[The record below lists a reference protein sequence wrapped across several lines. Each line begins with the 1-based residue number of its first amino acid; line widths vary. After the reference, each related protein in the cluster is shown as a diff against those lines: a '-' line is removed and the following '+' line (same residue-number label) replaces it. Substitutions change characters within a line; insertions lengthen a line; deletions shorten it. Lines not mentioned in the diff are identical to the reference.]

1 MKLLV
6 CVKPV
11 VDLET
16 MPGPHYLRSGSS
28 GNGTTRYRINNFDE
42 FALEEG
48 LRIKEACPG
57 TTLDVIT
64 VAPQNAGSVLTRAL
78 GMGADH
84 AIHVLLELEGYVS
97 PSVVAHLITQRAKEA
112 GYNLI
117 LAGVMAEDD
126 MHAQVGP
133 MIAELLSV
141 PVATAVVH
149 QAVLDEGRA
158 VYVEREIEGGERE
171 ALELVLPAVL
181 TVQTGIN
188 RPRYPSL
195 SKYLRAKKQQP
206 ETIHAAAQR
215 AIDPPETLL
224 RVTEPQKLRTGL
236 ILEGTPEEK
245 ATRLLGILREK
256 ALIPEERHAEP

>member
-16 MPGPHYLRSGSS
+16 MPGPNYLGSDSS
-28 GNGTTRYRINNFDE
+28 GNVPTRYRINHFDE

-48 LRIKEACPG
+48 FRIKEVFPG

-64 VAPQNAGSVLTRAL
+64 VAPQSAASVLTRAL

-84 AIHVLLELEGYVS
+84 AIHILLEQDGYVS
-97 PSVVAHLITQRAKEA
+97 PSVIAHLIAHRAKDA
-112 GYNLI
+112 SYDLI
-117 LAGVMAEDD
+117 LAGVMSEDD

-133 MIAELLSV
+133 MIAELLSR

-149 QAVLDEGRA
+149 QAALDKRRA

-195 SKYLRAKKQQP
+195 SKYLRAKKQVP
-206 ETIHAAAQR
+206 ETIDAAAQQ
-215 AIDPPETLL
+215 AVDSPETLL
-224 RVTEPQKLRTGL
+224 RVTEPQRLRAGL
-236 ILEGTPEEK
+236 RLEGTPEEK
-245 ATRLLGILREK
+245 ATSLLGILREK

>member
-16 MPGPHYLRSGSS
+16 IPGPHYLGPGASS
-28 GNGTTRYRINNFDE
+28 NGTTRYRINQFDE

-48 LRIKEACPG
+48 LRIKEAFPG

-64 VAPQNAGSVLTRAL
+64 VAPQIAGSVLTRAL

-84 AIHVLLELEGYVS
+84 AIHVLLEQDGYVS
-97 PSVVAHLITQRAKEA
+97 PSVVAHLIARRAKGA
-112 GYNLI
+112 GYDLI

-133 MIAELLSV
+133 MVAELLSM

-149 QAVLDEGRA
+149 QAALDDASA

-171 ALELVLPAVL
+171 ALELLLPAVL

-195 SKYLRAKKQQP
+195 SKYLRAKKQVP
-206 ETIHAAAQR
+206 ETIHGAAQPGLVPTER
-215 AIDPPETLL
+215 LL
-224 RVTEPQKLRTGL
+224 RFTEPQKLRAGL
-236 ILEGTPEEK
+236 RLEGTPEEK
-245 ATRLLGILREK
+245 AARLLGILREK
-256 ALIPEERHAEP
+256 ALLPEERHAEP

>member
-1 MKLLV
+1 
-6 CVKPV
+6 
-11 VDLET
+11 
-16 MPGPHYLRSGSS
+16 
-28 GNGTTRYRINNFDE
+28 
-42 FALEEG
+42 
-48 LRIKEACPG
+48 CPG

-64 VAPQNAGSVLTRAL
+64 VAPQSAGSVLTRAL

-84 AIHVLLELEGYVS
+84 AIHILLEQDGYVS
-97 PSVVAHLITQRAKEA
+97 PSVIAHLIAHRAKEA
-112 GYNLI
+112 GYDLI
-117 LAGVMAEDD
+117 LAGVISEDD

-133 MIAELLSV
+133 MIAELLSM

-149 QAVLDEGRA
+149 QAALDEGRA

-195 SKYLRAKKQQP
+195 SKYLRAKKQVPESIDASAQP
-206 ETIHAAAQR
+206 AV
-215 AIDPPETLL
+215 DPPETLL

-236 ILEGTPEEK
+236 TLEGTPEEK